1 MKNPIIVILLLITTT
16 LFSQKKEHFVIPDSL
31 KKMSFEDLEKRF
43 DNSLFNKKNLAIYAK
58 TYYKKSKLQND
69 EIIIANGMYMAAYV
83 AVDDV
88 ISLQYAD
95 SIIVLTKNGSDL
107 KYPAKGYI
115 FKSNIFFTKDQLHKA
130 LYNILEAEKYSNKA
144 RNTKQK
150 ILIKQQIGLIKIEL
164 GKPKEALPLILENYD
179 YFKSKHTN
187 SPEFIYSAWILSDIY
202 NRLEKPN
209 ISLFYINIILRD
221 IKKDNRYYK
230 YFLLNKGVS
239 YHLKKHYSKSNALLD
254 QSILLLKN
262 DKLNLAISY
271 YYRGENVLQGEKNI
285 LKSKQYFE
293 KVDSILITTNEFTTL
308 LRNNYINLIEITKK
322 LKEDKEQL
330 YYLNR
335 LIEIDKRL
343 NKNNI
348 ILSENINHNYDTP
361 LLLSEKEKVIVKIN
375 QEKYIYIGIGFIVFT
390 GLVFSL
396 YYLVKTKKEKQLFE
410 ERFKVLMEQP
420 KNEVIQVTDAILDTT
435 IVEDNKT
442 KSFDLPKD
450 IEKDLLQKLA
460 SFEKEQGYLVMNL
473 KLTDLSK
480 QFDTNSSYLSKTINH
495 FKNKNFSQYLN
506 DLRIIHALKHLKEDK
521 KFRKYSIKAIA
532 EEVGFS
538 NSESFAKAF
547 YNQTGLQPSYF
558 IKKIEE
564 NN

>member
-1 MKNPIIVILLLITTT
+1 MKNSIIIILLLITTT
-16 LFSQKKEHFVIPDSL
+16 LFSQKKENFIIPDSL

-43 DNSLFNKKNLAIYAK
+43 DNSLFNKKILAIYAK

-69 EIIIANGMYMAAYV
+69 EILIANGMYMAAYV
-83 AVDDV
+83 AVNDV

-95 SIIVLTKNGSDL
+95 SIIALTKKGNDL

-115 FKSNIFFTKDQLHKA
+115 FKSNIFFTKDQLDNA
-130 LYNILEAEKYSNKA
+130 LYNILEAKKYSNKA
-144 RNTKQK
+144 GNAEQK

-179 YFKSKHTN
+179 YFKLKHIN

-230 YFLLNKGVS
+230 YFLMNKGVS
-239 YHLKKHYSKSNALLD
+239 YHLKKHYPKSNELLD

-293 KVDSILITTNEFTTL
+293 KVDSILITTDEFTTL
-308 LRNNYINLIEITKK
+308 LRNNYINLIQITKK
-322 LKEDKEQL
+322 LKEDKQQL

-343 NKNNI
+343 NNNNI
-348 ILSENINHNYDTP
+348 VLSENINHNYDTP

-375 QEKYIYIGIGFIVFT
+375 QEKYIYIIIGFIVFA

-396 YYLVKTKKEKQLFE
+396 YCLVKTKREKQLYE
-410 ERFKVLMEQP
+410 KRFRELMEQP
-420 KNEVIQVTDAILDTT
+420 INEVIPDNIIA
-435 IVEDNKT
+435 EENKT
-442 KSFDLPKD
+442 KLFVDLPIVIVK
-450 IEKDLLQKLA
+450 ELLIKLA
-460 SFEKEQGYLVMNL
+460 IFEEEHGYLELNL
-473 KLTDLSK
+473 KLNDLSK
-480 QFDTNSSYLSKTINH
+480 RLNTNSSYLSKTINH
-495 FKNKNFSQYLN
+495 YKGKNFTQYLN
-506 DLRIIHALKHLKEDK
+506 DLRITYIINKLKVDK
-521 KFRKYSIKAIA
+521 KIRKYTIKAIA

-547 YNQTGLQPSYF
+547 FNKTGLQPSYF
-558 IKKIEE
+558 IKKIED
-564 NN
+564 NNEI

>member
-1 MKNPIIVILLLITTT
+1 MKNSIIIILLLITTT
-16 LFSQKKEHFVIPDSL
+16 LFSQKKERFVIPDSL

-43 DNSLFNKKNLAIYAK
+43 DNSLFNKKRLAIYAK

-69 EIIIANGMYMAAYV
+69 KILIANGMYMAAYV
-83 AVDDV
+83 AVSDV

-95 SIIVLTKNGSDL
+95 SIIALTKKGNDL

-115 FKSNIFFTKDQLHKA
+115 FKSNIFFTKDQLDNA
-130 LYNILEAEKYSNKA
+130 LYNILEAEKYSNKTG
-144 RNTKQK
+144 NTEQK

-179 YFKSKHTN
+179 YFKSKHIN

-239 YHLKKHYSKSNALLD
+239 YHLKKHYPKSNVLLD

-293 KVDSILITTNEFTTL
+293 KVDSILITTDEFTTL
-308 LRNNYINLIEITKK
+308 LRNNYINLIQITKK
-322 LKEDKEQL
+322 LKEDKQQL

-343 NKNNI
+343 NNNNI
-348 ILSENINHNYDTP
+348 VLSENINHNYDTP
-361 LLLSEKEKVIVKIN
+361 LLISEKEKVIVKIN
-375 QEKYIYIGIGFIVFT
+375 QEKHIYISIGFIVFT

-396 YYLVKTKKEKQLFE
+396 YYLLKTKRENQLYEK
-410 ERFKVLMEQP
+410 RFRELMEQP
-420 KNEVIQVTDAILDTT
+420 INEVMPDNIIA
-435 IVEDNKT
+435 EENKT
-442 KSFDLPKD
+442 KLFVDLPIVIVK
-450 IEKDLLQKLA
+450 ELLIKLA
-460 SFEKEQGYLVMNL
+460 IFEEEHGYLELNL
-473 KLTDLSK
+473 KLNDLSK
-480 QFDTNSSYLSKTINH
+480 QLNTNSSYLSKTINH
-495 FKNKNFSQYLN
+495 YKGKNFTQYLN
-506 DLRIIHALKHLKEDK
+506 DLRITYIINKLKVDK
-521 KFRKYSIKAIA
+521 KIRKYTIKAIA

-547 YNQTGLQPSYF
+547 FNKTGLQPSYF
-558 IKKIEE
+558 IKKIED
-564 NN
+564 NNEI

>member
-1 MKNPIIVILLLITTT
+1 MKNTIIYFLLLITTT

-31 KKMSFEDLEKRF
+31 KLMSFETLEKRF
-43 DNSLFNKKNLAIYAK
+43 DNSLMNKVKLHLYAK
-58 TYYKKSKLQND
+58 TYYQKSKLQND
-69 EIIIANGMYMAAYV
+69 KIIKANGMYMAAYI
-83 AVDDV
+83 AVNNT

-95 SIIVLTKNGSDL
+95 SIIALTKNGNDFQ
-107 KYPAKGYI
+107 YPAKGYI
-115 FKSNIFFTKDQLHKA
+115 FKSNVFFTNDQLNKA
-130 LYNILEAEKYSNKA
+130 LSNILEAEKYSNKTG
-144 RNTKQK
+144 NPKQK

-164 GKPKEALPLILENYD
+164 GKPKEALPLILENYN
-179 YFKSKHTN
+179 YFKSQYIN

-209 ISLFYINIILRD
+209 NALFYIGVILRD

-239 YHLKKHYSKSNALLD
+239 YHLKKKYIESNSLLD
-254 QSILLLKN
+254 KSILLLKN

-271 YYRGENVLQGEKNI
+271 YYRGENVLHGEKNI

-293 KVDSILITTNEFTTL
+293 KVDSILVTTNEFSTL
-308 LRNNYINLIEITKK
+308 LRNNYINLIEISKK
-322 LKEDKEQL
+322 LKEDKQQL

-343 NKNNI
+343 NRNSI
-348 ILSENINHNYDTP
+348 ILTENINHNYDTP
-361 LLLSEKEKVIVKIN
+361 LLLSEKEQVIDKIN
-375 QEKYIYIGIGFIVFT
+375 REKFIYILLAFTVLIG
-390 GLVFSL
+390 LAFSL
-396 YYLVKTKKEKQLFE
+396 YYLSKTRKEKKLYE
-410 ERFKVLMEQP
+410 KRFYTLINQHTSE
-420 KNEVIQVTDAILDTT
+420 IILET
-435 IVEDNKT
+435 ISAEDNKT

-460 SFEKEQGYLVMNL
+460 TFEKEQGYLVINL
-473 KLTDLSK
+473 KLTDLAK

-495 FKNKNFSQYLN
+495 FKDKNFSQYLN
-506 DLRIIHALKHLKEDK
+506 DLRITYVVKHLKED
-521 KFRKYSIKAIA
+521 RKYRKYTIKAISQ
-532 EEVGFS
+532 EVGFS
-538 NSESFAKAF
+538 NAESFAKAF

-558 IKKIEE
+558 IKKLEE